1 MKFKKLLVLSALWL
15 TAMSAMAAIAD
26 VREKPAF
33 PATQGFVASEY
44 VDDYFY
50 LFNVD
55 AQAFFTEGNAWG
67 TQVSLGATGLKV
79 AFTPDGDAY
88 LFNDF
93 SIAKNAWKNVFF
105 DNENQM
111 FVDLG
116 SQANYRWGVEQN
128 GDTFRLFAAGEDAGN
143 PGWDNGEKPAYRE
156 GQYVGWVK
164 GSNSS
169 ACVPYLPVAEEN
181 CINWAFVTEENYAPY
196 AEAIVIYNA
205 AQALKTQLEKAE
217 ELGANIAAQ
226 LEVYNNLASTVEELN
241 AAAEALKP
249 IIEARQNLKKGLDD
263 AKAGGFNDTAE
274 YDAVFANGD
283 ATKAQLEK
291 ALADLNAALVEWG
304 KTHASVENP
313 ADMTSKITNPNY
325 DNASYA
331 GWLGT
336 APNMTGSGSHGPA
349 NVPEKW
355 NDTFDTYQ
363 EIADLPAGVYALGAQ
378 TMWRGSY
385 NDMKNGIGPA
395 SKLYAT
401 VGDTEFSVPFNYA
414 YAPLNTEPMA
424 GETSWGVGAGETSA
438 TDEET
443 GITYYIPNDPSCFR
457 VYAEKGLYDTQ
468 LLFGVSEGTV
478 RIGVK
483 NPAKMG
489 DADNWSVWD
498 TFTLKYY
505 GAGAD
510 AAQLYLDE
518 SMKNFSEVTIPE
530 GTIFTDS
537 YLTAYEEAYS
547 GEKTADNFE
556 DAVAI
561 VNGVSEAKKA
571 LDKNIQLWKDWQD
584 LNQVIQSE
592 YLLEEEYQDITPEID
607 DLADYAMEVEDF
619 LAAHEW
625 TNEELQAEM
634 DKLNG
639 WVTSLVDKS
648 KQAVWDN
655 KNMTKYINNP
665 TFESSTTKN
674 TGNSDGWT
682 VDRISGGNVTPGP
695 IGGDGD
701 TFLDKCGYY
710 NGCFESWHCHKWD
723 VWQEVKGLPVGMYEL
738 EVQGYVRCE
747 VSGYNKGDELVE
759 PYTSPVYLYMNNAM
773 SQFPSVYSEVPAE
786 AGVEF
791 QIVESWTQEEVN
803 GNYFPNSMGGAA
815 QCFHIDK
822 AAGLNGMY
830 KTTAYGLI
838 AKEGDTFRI
847 GVKMDANQDWWC
859 IWDNF
864 KLTYKKPT
872 VDIVKPELEKAI
884 AQIDFTQPM
893 GKSVYAKATEAI
905 ATANAAKESND
916 AQGMFDA
923 LAGLYEV
930 SGEVIASTAKFT
942 ALQTVVRELE
952 DAAFISDS
960 PAKNEALALVDEI
973 NGGIASYSYEDAEV
987 EGLKEQIYAM
997 YTKMNMPTD
1006 MASAS
1011 DENPVECTNVM
1022 KSPSFEDADMLNSS
1036 TGWTNPGNLGNDD
1049 TQKAALAMEFWQVAF
1064 DMYQTIYGLPKGTY
1078 RLTVDAWCRNGG
1090 GTDNYNEWVA
1100 DPKATMAYVYAVD
1113 GDSTVYASPVANLM
1127 AGAISAEDPGI
1138 DGVGEEIIEGTSY
1151 YLPNSLIGGW
1161 SYIQYQSEP
1170 VYTNEVICKVGDDG
1184 KLTVG
1189 MKKAEEKGNSWVV
1202 LDNFRLFYLGTNSS
1216 ATPSDG
1222 TAINTL
1228 ENGVAAVK
1236 VEFFNLN
1243 GARINKP
1250 GKGVALMKQTLS
1262 DGSVKLQKVIIK

>member
-1 MKFKKLLVLSALWL
+1 MKFKKLLVLSVLWL
-15 TAMSAMAAIAD
+15 AASSAMAAIAD

-116 SQANYRWGVEQN
+116 SQANYRWGVEDN
-128 GDTFRLFAAGEDAGN
+128 GATFRLFAAGEDAGN

-336 APNMTGSGSHGPA
+336 APNMTGSGAHGPA

-414 YAPLNTEPMA
+414 FAPLNTEPMA

-530 GTIFTDS
+530 GTIFTES

-561 VNGVSEAKKA
+561 VNGVSESKAA
-571 LDKNIQLWKDWQD
+571 LDKNIELWQDWQD
-584 LNQVIQSE
+584 MLDNIE
-592 YLLEEEYQDITPEID
+592 KKYLLTDDYAGIEPEID
-607 DLADYAMEVEDF
+607 DLADYVMYKEDYLME
-619 LAAHEW
+619 EW
-625 TNEELQAEM
+625 TNEELQAEI
-634 DKLNG
+634 DKVTE
-639 WVTSLVDKS
+639 WETSLIDKS
-648 KQAVWDN
+648 KKDVWDG
-655 KNMTKYINNP
+655 KNMSQYITNP
-665 TFESSTTKN
+665 GFDEDKDI
-674 TGNSDGWT
+674 NSGGAEGWT
-682 VDRISGGNVTPGP
+682 IDAGTGTNITRGPLGQGNQDVMINALGEKN
-695 IGGDGD
+695 
-701 TFLDKCGYY
+701 F
-710 NGCFESWHCHKWD
+710 CFEAWHRYNWD
-723 VWQEVKGLPVGMYEL
+723 VWQEVKNLPVGMYEL
-738 EVQGYVRCE
+738 QVQGYVRCE
-747 VSGYNKGDELVE
+747 MSGYTAGDPLEE

-773 SQFPSVYSEVPAE
+773 SQFPSVYSE
-786 AGVEF
+786 
-791 QIVESWTQEEVN
+791 QISEDHYLEDGTLPMVESHSWN
-803 GNYFPNSMGGAA
+803 GAIANYPNSMGAA
-815 QCFHIDK
+815 SLCF
-822 AAGLNGMY
+822 GWGMY
-830 KTTAYGLI
+830 KTTAFGLI

-847 GVKMDANQDWWC
+847 GVKMVNNTDWWC
-859 IWDNF
+859 IWDSF
-864 KLTYKKPT
+864 KLIYREPT

-884 AQIDFTQPM
+884 AQIDLTQPM
-893 GKSVYAKATEAI
+893 GKSVYAKATELI
-905 ATANAAKESND
+905 AAANAAKESND
-916 AQGMFDA
+916 AKAMFNA
-923 LAGLYEV
+923 LADLYDI
-930 SGEVIASTAKFT
+930 SGEIVASTAKFT
-942 ALQTVVRELE
+942 ALQASVVELD
-952 DAAFISDS
+952 DAAFASDS
-960 PAKNEALALVDEI
+960 PAKNEAQALVSEI

-987 EGLKEQIYAM
+987 EGLQNQIAAM
-997 YTKMNMPTD
+997 FTKLNMPND

-1011 DENPVECTNVM
+1011 DENPIECTTVM
-1022 KSPSFEDADMLNSS
+1022 KSPSFEDENMMNSS

-1049 TQKAALAMEFWQVAF
+1049 TQKAALAMEFWQSAF
-1064 DMYQTIYGLPKGTY
+1064 DMYQTIVGLPKGTY
-1078 RLTVDAWCRNGG
+1078 RLTVDAWCRNGSSSE
-1090 GTDNYNEWVA
+1090 NYAEWIA
-1100 DPKATMAYVYAVD
+1100 DPKATMAYAYAVD
-1113 GDSTVYASPVANLM
+1113 GDSTVYATPVANLM
-1127 AGAISAEDPGI
+1127 AGAISDEDPGL

-1189 MKKAEEKGNSWVV
+1189 MKKAEQRGNSWVV
-1202 LDNFRLFYLGTNSS
+1202 LDNFRLFYLGANSS